1 MKKEKKQLRY
11 PGLKAGSIYGT
22 VIFFII
28 PLIDTLTSENP
39 NFITSLLN
47 TKHIFK
53 TILGAFFFGVMMH
66 IVDSLRI
73 ARAKKD
79 QDQEV
84 PMKSLLTLL
93 TYHLLFASLLIF
105 IIVSGNLPIYDI
117 VLLPVFV
124 PALNKG
130 LTYLKIDSQK
140 TRILNLAL
148 FFMILSLPQLT
159 LISSNWKYYLLLT
172 IAILSSI
179 TYLYYLYQFV
189 KENQ

>member
-73 ARAKKD
+73 ARAKRPRLGGPYEITSNFTD
-79 QDQEV
+79 LSSFVQFSAYLHHHFRELNQRDI
-84 PMKSLLTLL
+84 PR
-93 TYHLLFASLLIF
+93 ASL
-105 IIVSGNLPIYDI
+105 Y
-117 VLLPVFV
+117 
-124 PALNKG
+124 
-130 LTYLKIDSQK
+130 
-140 TRILNLAL
+140 
-148 FFMILSLPQLT
+148 
-159 LISSNWKYYLLLT
+159 SSP
-172 IAILSSI
+172 
-179 TYLYYLYQFV
+179 
-189 KENQ
+189 

>member
-39 NFITSLLN
+39 NFISSLLN

-159 LISSNWKYYLLLT
+159 LISSNWKYYILLT

-189 KENQ
+189 KESQ